1 MGKLT
6 VVWNDQVVEMF
17 NALWGSMVFWR
28 SLSLFFIGGLILAF
42 LFKDSIKRALLQEDA
57 NKHDKEIFHLFDLIL
72 SENKLNEILSLL
84 EKKHFYSKKSNDYV
98 DKFRDSLG
106 EESRQYINAKIK
118 KASLA
123 LLEAIKQL
131 REFIDENFMV
141 FPDGDEDGTA
151 PAGMYPNPKIDGGG
165 NEKEKDA
172 SRFNEFEEELK
183 RLIASVR
190 NKYQKYRSLIKQNL
204 HI

>member
-17 NALWGSMVFWR
+17 KALWGSMVFWR

-98 DKFRDSLG
+98 DKPRDSLG